1 LLLYFEFGG
10 KLLMSDLLTSLRGV
24 LREALSLGDRADRLL
39 PDSQLLG
46 KIPEFDSMAVIAII
60 TALEDKYGFAVDD
73 DELSADI
80 FATVGSLMEFVS
92 GKLSA

>member
-1 LLLYFEFGG
+1 
-10 KLLMSDLLTSLRGV
+10 MSDLLTSLRGL
-24 LREALSLGDRADRLL
+24 LRETLSLGDRADRLL

-92 GKLSA
+92 GKLSV

>member
-1 LLLYFEFGG
+1 
-10 KLLMSDLLTSLRGV
+10 MSDLLTSLRGV

>member
-1 LLLYFEFGG
+1 
-10 KLLMSDLLTSLRGV
+10 MSDLLTSLRAL
-24 LREALSLGDRADRLL
+24 LRETLSLGDRADRLL

-60 TALEDKYGFAVDD
+60 TALEEKYGFAVDD

-80 FATVGSLMEFVS
+80 FATVGSLMKFVS
-92 GKLSA
+92 GKLAA

>member
-1 LLLYFEFGG
+1 
-10 KLLMSDLLTSLRGV
+10 MSDLLTSLRGL
-24 LREALSLGDRADRLL
+24 LRETLSLGDRADRLL